1 MSKALDISDLEP
13 VGSPVGQ
20 FRPDIHTPRRDAY
33 VSTLQDPTTYFT
45 TEQLAKSLGVNYR
58 QVHRW
63 CAQWYGPLPPARR
76 GKGMGYR
83 IHPAMRRVA
92 RGWLQTQDKWERH
105 AIQTAITE
113 APRDWV
119 VVVGKRAT
127 THYTADEALRQTE
140 KGILS
145 GASTLRRL
153 PISILYVGDSKET

>member
-1 MSKALDISDLEP
+1 MGEALDISDLEP

-20 FRPDIHTPRRDAY
+20 FRPDVHTPRRDAY
-33 VSTLQDPTTYFT
+33 VAPVQDSRTYFT
-45 TEQLAKSLGVNYR
+45 TEQLAKSLGVDYR

-76 GKGMGYR
+76 GRGMGYR

-92 RGWLQTQDKWERH
+92 RGWLQTQDRWERE
-105 AIQTAITE
+105 AVRTALTE

-127 THYTADEALRQTE
+127 THYTADQALEGIR

-145 GASTLRRL
+145 GGPTLRRL
-153 PISILYVGDSKET
+153 PISLLYVGEAKEQ